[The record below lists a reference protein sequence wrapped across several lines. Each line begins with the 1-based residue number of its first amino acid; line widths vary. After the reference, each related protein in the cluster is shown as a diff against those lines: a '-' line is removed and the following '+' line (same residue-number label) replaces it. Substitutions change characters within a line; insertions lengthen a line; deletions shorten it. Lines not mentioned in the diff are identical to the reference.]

1 MLELLAPAGSMEA
14 LRAAVQNGADAV
26 YLGCG
31 AFNARQSAKNFT
43 PQTLV
48 DAIKYCHVR
57 GVQVHLTLNTLVSD
71 REMTEA
77 AELIRYAAQ
86 NNIDAFIVQ
95 DLGVVQLCRQIAP
108 GVPIHGS
115 TQMTV
120 HSLPGVLL
128 CAAMGIKRVVLSREL
143 SREEIRYICANSP
156 IEIEV
161 FVHGALCMCYSG
173 QCYMSAMIGGRS
185 GNRGRCAQPCRQSYG
200 YTHWQEKYP
209 LSLKDNCL
217 IPYLR
222 ELQEMGVVSL
232 KLEGRMKRA
241 EYVATVTA
249 VYRKALDEMT
259 VTKPMMDA
267 LYAAFNRQGF
277 TDGYYT
283 SRVDTKM
290 FGVRQENDDD
300 GKWLQAARQ
309 SYEAGETPLVDIRF
323 QAMVTVDGSCVIA
336 TDPEGRTCRSDGPVP
351 ERAQNISLTG
361 AMLAQRVS
369 KTGGTPY
376 RCVEVRTRVDP
387 GLIISASAIN
397 AMRRDV
403 LNQLTAIRARREEQT
418 LRKPKPVPEYKGPSG
433 LPGLTIQV
441 TSREQLTPMLL
452 DLETTLLYVPIHI
465 LLADGELCAR
475 LVQRGRVAAV
485 LPRIVHDG
493 ELPRIKKSLEVL
505 RAAGVRDALVG
516 NLGLIAPVREA
527 GMRVHGDFGLNIFNS
542 ASMNVMRSLEMASA
556 TVSFEM
562 TLPQIRDMSK
572 AVNAELIAYGRLPL
586 MVTEHC
592 LIHNK
597 TNECTCHLKATRL
610 IDKTGAEI
618 GANRE
623 TLQVMAYE
631 PMVLF
636 MAVAFYMAA
645 GTFDSAGVFALDAPV
660 VTSIWL
666 VFLGLL
672 FVLTIKLR
680 KSPFDLSYSHHAHQE
695 IVKGIT
701 TEMSGKTLAKVEIM
715 HWCENVLFLGWVGLF
730 FVWANPLSIVL
741 AIVVVVLVYFLE
753 IWIDNNFARVKWQAM
768 LSSAWAVAFV
778 AGFVNIAVL
787 AYL

>member
-14 LRAAVQNGADAV
+14 LRAAVQNGASAV

-48 DAIKYCHVR
+48 EAIKYCHVR

-77 AELIRYAAQ
+77 AELIRHAAQ

-128 CAAMGIKRVVLSREL
+128 CAAMGMKRVVLSREL

-267 LYAAFNRQGF
+267 LYTAFNRQGF

-283 SRVDTKM
+283 GRIDTKM
-290 FGVRQENDDD
+290 FGVRQETADDPQ
-300 GKWLQAARQ
+300 WLQAARQ
-309 SYEAGETPLVDIRF
+309 SYEAGETPLVDVRF

-351 ERAQNISLTG
+351 ERAQNISITG

-403 LNQLTAIRARREEQT
+403 LNQLTAIRARREEQG
-418 LRKPKPVPEYKGPSG
+418 LRKPKPVPQFKGETG
-433 LPGLTIQV
+433 LPGLTVQV

-452 DLETTLLYVPIHI
+452 DLETTMLYVPIHI

-475 LVQRGRVAAV
+475 LVQRGRLAAV

-493 ELPRIKKSLEVL
+493 ELPRIKKGLDVL

-597 TNECTCHLKATRL
+597 ANECTCHLKATRL
-610 IDKTGAEI
+610 IDKTGAEFPVI
-618 GANRE
+618 RDGDSCRS
-623 TLQVMAYE
+623 
-631 PMVLF
+631 VLLN
-636 MAVAFYMAA
+636 
-645 GTFDSAGVFALDAPV
+645 GKKLSWLDRQDDLAK
-660 VTSIWL
+660 
-666 VFLGLL
+666 LGLWATRL
-672 FVLTIKLR
+672 YF
-680 KSPFDLSYSHHAHQE
+680 
-695 IVKGIT
+695 T
-701 TEMSGKTLAKVEIM
+701 TENSKEVDRVLNDYMNPEPLDPGACTRGLYLRGVE
-715 HWCENVLFLGWVGLF
+715 
-730 FVWANPLSIVL
+730 
-741 AIVVVVLVYFLE
+741 
-753 IWIDNNFARVKWQAM
+753 
-768 LSSAWAVAFV
+768 
-778 AGFVNIAVL
+778 
-787 AYL
+787 